1 MRFSEAWL
9 RTFVNPEL
17 DTTRL
22 IHQLTMAGMEVDSA
36 EPVAGAF
43 VGVVVGEIQE
53 TTPHPKADRLR
64 VCRVSTGTGEPLQ
77 IVCGAPNARPGL
89 KAPLA
94 LEGARLPGDLVIK
107 PTRLREVESFGMLC
121 SARELGL
128 DEDTAG
134 LLELPDDAPTGACLR
149 DYLRLD
155 DRSIEVDLTPNR
167 ADCLSVLG
175 IAREVALL
183 NELDLRHPA
192 IETLPETLTECLP
205 VRIDVPEACPRYL
218 GRLIRGVAAGA
229 ETPLWLRE
237 SLRRSGI
244 RSLGLIVDVTNF
256 VLLELGQPLHAFD
269 AATLQGGIQVRQAHT
284 GETLALLNGETVTLR
299 DDTLV
304 IADETRPLALAGIM
318 GGSDSA
324 VSATTT
330 DIFLECAFFAPEHLM
345 GQARRYGLSTDS
357 SHRFERGVD
366 PELQERALAR
376 ATGLIVSLGG
386 GQIGPVTAFTQTA
399 HLPRR
404 ESVILRTER
413 IHRLL
418 GLDLAPDSVHGIL
431 NRLGMKTEAIEQGWR
446 VTPPSFRFDIHLEA
460 DLIEE
465 IGRVYGYDR
474 LPRRPLTLQA
484 DMRPVTETR
493 LDPDRVKDTLVD
505 RGYQEAITYSF
516 VDPVWQ
522 KRVDPDQTPL
532 MLKNP
537 ISQDM
542 AVMRTSLWVGLLG
555 AALNNINR
563 QQTRVRFFESGLRF
577 QQQGETLH
585 QVPALAGL
593 VLGPVLPEQWG
604 IPTRPVD
611 FFDIKADVEA
621 LLALTG
627 HGNHCEFT
635 AGQHPA
641 LHPGQTAEIRWQ
653 DNHLGWIGMLHPATG
668 KALGFEQN
676 VYLFE
681 LCLDTLLARTLPRFK
696 PLSRFPSVRR
706 DLAIVV
712 DERVTAGAIRQSVST
727 LSNPIL
733 RQISLFDVYQGTGV
747 TAGHKSM
754 ALACLFQDEQE
765 TLTEARVEA
774 AVAGVLDR
782 LKQDFG
788 AELR

>member
-22 IHQLTMAGMEVDSA
+22 IHQLTMAGMEVDGA

-128 DEDTAG
+128 DEDTGG

-256 VLLELGQPLHAFD
+256 VMLELGQPLHAFD

-304 IADETRPLALAGIM
+304 IADETRPLALAGIL

-330 DIFLECAFFAPEHLM
+330 DIFLACAFCAPEHLM
-345 GQARRYGLSTDS
+345 GQARRS
-357 SHRFERGVD
+357 
-366 PELQERALAR
+366 
-376 ATGLIVSLGG
+376 
-386 GQIGPVTAFTQTA
+386 
-399 HLPRR
+399 
-404 ESVILRTER
+404 
-413 IHRLL
+413 
-418 GLDLAPDSVHGIL
+418 
-431 NRLGMKTEAIEQGWR
+431 
-446 VTPPSFRFDIHLEA
+446 
-460 DLIEE
+460 
-465 IGRVYGYDR
+465 
-474 LPRRPLTLQA
+474 
-484 DMRPVTETR
+484 
-493 LDPDRVKDTLVD
+493 
-505 RGYQEAITYSF
+505 ITI
-516 VDPVWQ
+516 
-522 KRVDPDQTPL
+522 R
-532 MLKNP
+532 
-537 ISQDM
+537 
-542 AVMRTSLWVGLLG
+542 
-555 AALNNINR
+555 
-563 QQTRVRFFESGLRF
+563 
-577 QQQGETLH
+577 
-585 QVPALAGL
+585 
-593 VLGPVLPEQWG
+593 
-604 IPTRPVD
+604 
-611 FFDIKADVEA
+611 
-621 LLALTG
+621 
-627 HGNHCEFT
+627 
-635 AGQHPA
+635 
-641 LHPGQTAEIRWQ
+641 IRW
-653 DNHLGWIGMLHPATG
+653 T
-668 KALGFEQN
+668 
-676 VYLFE
+676 
-681 LCLDTLLARTLPRFK
+681 AR
-696 PLSRFPSVRR
+696 
-706 DLAIVV
+706 D
-712 DERVTAGAIRQSVST
+712 
-727 LSNPIL
+727 
-733 RQISLFDVYQGTGV
+733 
-747 TAGHKSM
+747 
-754 ALACLFQDEQE
+754 
-765 TLTEARVEA
+765 
-774 AVAGVLDR
+774 
-782 LKQDFG
+782 
-788 AELR
+788 